1 MQNTNSCN
9 KYFHLV
15 QFQLKQYYSEIVSV
29 LVFIYVLNLLFFL
42 NIIIIM
48 FRDQNLQSHCDLFC
62 AKKGA

>member
-29 LVFIYVLNLLFFL
+29 LVFIYVLNLLFFFKHNYNRGPKSAISL
-42 NIIIIM
+42 
-48 FRDQNLQSHCDLFC
+48 
-62 AKKGA
+62 

>member
-29 LVFIYVLNLLFFL
+29 LVFIYVLNLLFFFKH
-42 NIIIIM
+42 NY
-48 FRDQNLQSHCDLFC
+48 NYV
-62 AKKGA
+62 